1 MKKGLKQCAER
12 FKMSCIKTVLNLT
25 ENLPGNLP
33 VNLPRNLPKKQV
45 VFINNLL
52 YNMYSGLYI

>member
-33 VNLPRNLPKKQV
+33 VNLPEKQV

-52 YNMYSGLYI
+52 YNMYSGLYIG